1 MTRLKE
7 LEKKI
12 IFEIGFVAQFAWD
25 DFKNKYAGSLLGKS
39 WAFLQPMLVIC
50 IYWFVFQMGFK
61 SAPVENLPFIL
72 WLISGLISWFFI
84 GDAISNATGS
94 MIEYSYLVKKVL
106 FNITIL
112 PFAKVLSILFVQ
124 VFLIFFTIA
133 AFCIVGFWPDLYYF
147 QIIYYMIY
155 MVLLVTGIAYLVSA
169 LFVFFRDLGQIISVL
184 LQLQFWMSPF
194 VWDFKILPE
203 NVQFVLKL
211 NPIYYVVSGYRDTF
225 VYKVGFWENIPGMVY
240 YWGITLIIFGV
251 GIKVFNK
258 LKPHFADVL

>member
-1 MTRLKE
+1 
-7 LEKKI
+7 
-12 IFEIGFVAQFAWD
+12 
-25 DFKNKYAGSLLGKS
+25 
-39 WAFLQPMLVIC
+39 
-50 IYWFVFQMGFK
+50 
-61 SAPVENLPFIL
+61 
-72 WLISGLISWFFI
+72 
-84 GDAISNATGS
+84 
-94 MIEYSYLVKKVL
+94 
-106 FNITIL
+106 
-112 PFAKVLSILFVQ
+112 
-124 VFLIFFTIA
+124 
-133 AFCIVGFWPDLYYF
+133 
-147 QIIYYMIY
+147 MIY